1 MGLTMK
7 KFFLLTLF
15 SVFFLFGNSNAQVA
29 KSSWGFDFGLSYPHA
44 MSQNSG
50 GYVSTVNYG
59 LYAGVERFF
68 SESVGF
74 RGNLKAQHVAFD
86 SQGSELTSTNL
97 FGVDFDM
104 IYRFVPCE
112 KATPY
117 FLLGV
122 GGVYFDNSA
131 SETASSN
138 AGEAT
143 FDYEFNFGMGLTY
156 NVNNKWTIQTEF
168 VYHTL
173 AASNFDG
180 SWGTEGYGILG
191 GTTDSYMAFNIG
203 AIYYF
208 KKGAPS
214 KLCDLYNGLPKNDPV
229 DYERIDNIVKK
240 NVAKVGVN
248 QAQVKS
254 AVLDAIKEHNAQMNA
269 NQKVILSGVNFE
281 FNSAKLTAESYP
293 ILFYAARTL
302 LSHPEL
308 KVDITGYTDNIGSA
322 RYNKQLSLKRANA
335 VKNYLVARG
344 VDASRI
350 NTIGNGESNPVA
362 SNKTAEGRSL
372 NRRIEFKV
380 YK

>member
-7 KFFLLTLF
+7 KFFLLTIFSAFLF
-15 SVFFLFGNSNAQVA
+15 FGNSNAQLA
-29 KSSWGFDFGLSYPHA
+29 KNSWGFDFGLSYPHA
-44 MSQNSG
+44 ISENAG
-50 GYVSTVNYG
+50 IVDNVNYG
-59 LYAGVERFF
+59 LYAGVVRYF

-74 RGNLKAQHVAFD
+74 RGNLKYQSLGFKQTNTNPW
-86 SQGSELTSTNL
+86 STTSTTIL
-97 FGVDFDM
+97 GADFDLL
-104 IYRFVPCE
+104 YRFVPCE
-112 KATPY
+112 KASPY
-117 FLLGV
+117 FLIGLG
-122 GGVYFDNSA
+122 GIYADNSA
-131 SETASSN
+131 NNGNASDS
-138 AGEAT
+138 
-143 FDYEFNFGMGLTY
+143 FLDYEFNFGMGVSLKL
-156 NVNNKWTIQTEF
+156 NKKWDVQAEF
-168 VYHTL
+168 VYHSP
-173 AASNFDG
+173 AASNLDG
-180 SWGTEGYGILG
+180 NWGTTGNGVLG
-191 GTTDSYMAFNIG
+191 GQTDTYMAFNFG

-208 KKGAPS
+208 KKGANS
-214 KLCDLYNGLPKNDPV
+214 KLCDLYNGLPKNDMV

-240 NVAKVGVN
+240 NVAKVGIN
-248 QAQVKS
+248 KAQVKD
-254 AVLDAIKEHNAQMNA
+254 AVLEAINEHHAQEG

-344 VDASRI
+344 IAASRI
-350 NTIGNGESNPVA
+350 NTIGMGEANPVA
-362 SNKTAEGRSL
+362 SNKTAEGRAL